1 MLITIKQTEPNR
13 YYLTTTYKGVKYGQG
28 YQATSEA
35 EAKAKFVR
43 LIETY
48 RTKGDLYVARYG
60 VN

>member
-1 MLITIKQTEPNR
+1 MLVIVKQTEPNR

-28 YQATSEA
+28 YQATSEQ
-35 EAKAKFVR
+35 EARAKFAR

-48 RTKGDLYVARYG
+48 QTKGDLYVARYG